1 MKRRQFIVSLAGTA
15 ALGGLAAWRQSST
28 TGGQP
33 LESPFK
39 GSTYALGTDVHLTLY
54 HPSQSAAEKAIQAAF
69 KELDRVE
76 SIMSLY
82 REDSEI
88 CRLNRYSHLDSPHP
102 WLREVLL
109 TCARLSAKT
118 KGAFDITIQ
127 PLYKAH
133 AEAASSNRII
143 RKDELNGLLKK
154 VGWNRVAVEKNRIRL
169 AGEGTQISL
178 NGIAQGFAADR
189 VAAVLF
195 DHGITNALIDTG
207 EIGAVGTP
215 PPRDA
220 WQIGIKH
227 PRRENALLAATQLHG
242 RCLATSGDYE
252 TRFGDGFEKHHLI
265 DPKTGQSANDLA
277 SVSVVTKSAME
288 ADGLSTALFVMGLEG
303 AQNLI
308 AQLPDAE
315 ALLVTKQ
322 GRVIPT
328 NGFPLRG

>member
-15 ALGGLAAWRQSST
+15 ALGGLTAWRQSST
-28 TGGQP
+28 AGQS

-39 GSTYALGTDVHLTLY
+39 GSTYALGTNVHLTLY
-54 HPSQSAAEKAIQAAF
+54 QTDRSTAEKAIQAAF
-69 KELDRVE
+69 KELDHVE

-88 CRLNRYSHLDSPHP
+88 CRLNRDSQLDAPHP

-109 TCARLSAKT
+109 SCAGLSAKT
-118 KGAFDITIQ
+118 NGAFDITIQ

-133 AEAASSNRII
+133 ADAASSNRVI
-143 RKDELNGLLKK
+143 RKDELTGLLNR
-154 VGWNRVAVEKNRIRL
+154 VGWKRVVIEKNRIRL
-169 AGEGTQISL
+169 TGKGTQISL

-207 EIGAVGTP
+207 EIEAVGTP

-227 PRRENALLAATQLHG
+227 PRRQNALLAATQLNS

-252 TRFGDGFEKHHLI
+252 TRFGDGFDSHHLI
-265 DPKTGQSANDLA
+265 DPKTGLSANGLA
-277 SVSVVTKSAME
+277 SVSVVAKSAME

-303 AQNLI
+303 AQTMI

-315 ALLVTKQ
+315 ALFVTKQ
-322 GRVIPT
+322 GRVFPT

>member
-15 ALGGLAAWRQSST
+15 AFGGLAAWRQSST
-28 TGGQP
+28 AVGQP
-33 LESPFK
+33 HESPFK
-39 GSTYALGTDVHLTLY
+39 GHTYALGTDVHLTVY
-54 HPSQSAAEKAIQAAF
+54 HPIRSTADNAIRAAF
-69 KELDRVE
+69 EELDRVE

-82 REDSEI
+82 RESSEI
-88 CRLNRYSHLDSPHP
+88 CRLNRDGQLDSPHP

-109 TCARLSAKT
+109 TCAGLSAKT

-133 AEAASSNRII
+133 AEAASSNRMI
-143 RKDELNGLLKK
+143 RKEELTTLLNK
-154 VGWNRVAVEKNRIRL
+154 VGWNRVVVEKKRIRL
-169 AGEGTQISL
+169 NGEGTQISL

-189 VAAVLF
+189 VAAILF

-207 EIGAVGTP
+207 EIGAIGTP
-215 PPRDA
+215 RPRDA

-227 PRRENALLAATQLHG
+227 PRRENALLGATQLHG

-252 TRFGDGFEKHHLI
+252 TRFGDGFERHHLL
-265 DPKTGQSANDLA
+265 DPKTGKSANDLA
-277 SVSVVTKSAME
+277 SVSVVAKSAME

-308 AQLPDAE
+308 AQLPEAE
-315 ALLVTKQ
+315 ALFVTKQ
-322 GRVIPT
+322 GRVIST
-328 NGFPLRG
+328 NGFPLCG